1 MPEEVI
7 NEVRLQGSVIRPQAQ
22 PRARLVAG
30 EVDGTDLKLG
40 QPVLHAKFG
49 EGVVL
54 DCEGK
59 GSSARVQ
66 VHFESA
72 GSKWLVL
79 AYAKLNVIA

>member
-1 MPEEVI
+1 MVTKPMATPSMMM
-7 NEVRLQGSVIRPQAQ
+7 NGS
-22 PRARLVAG
+22 RANSEALDNTGIKIGGRV
-30 EVDGTDLKLG
+30 T
-40 QPVLHAKFG
+40 HAKFG

-59 GSSARVQ
+59 GNSARVQ

-79 AYAKLNVIA
+79 AYANLSVLA

>member
-1 MPEEVI
+1 MMV
-7 NEVRLQGSVIRPQAQ
+7 NG
-22 PRARLVAG
+22 ARTNSEALNDTGIKIGGRVS
-30 EVDGTDLKLG
+30 
-40 QPVLHAKFG
+40 HAKFG

-79 AYAKLNVIA
+79 AYAHLDVIA